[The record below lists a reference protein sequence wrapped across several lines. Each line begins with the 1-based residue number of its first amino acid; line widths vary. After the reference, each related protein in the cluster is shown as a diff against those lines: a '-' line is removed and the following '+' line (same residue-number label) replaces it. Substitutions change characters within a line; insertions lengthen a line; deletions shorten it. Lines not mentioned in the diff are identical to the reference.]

1 MSQID
6 VKPAQG
12 HIEVKNFAL
21 SYETIEGSVEAVTD
35 TQIHV
40 KPGEFVSIV
49 GPSGCG
55 KSTLLNAVAGFLKP
69 TAGTVTVD
77 GVAVNGPSAERGM
90 VFQQYSLF
98 PWKTVRENVEFGLKM
113 RGMAR
118 SQRERAARTLLGL
131 AGLEAF
137 EKHYPERLSG
147 GMKQRV
153 GIVRALATGPKV
165 LLLDEPFGALDAQTR
180 VIMQQILTNM
190 WQRLKISVLFVTHDL
205 DEAIFLSD
213 RVYCMTARPG
223 SIKAEIPIPLER
235 PRQQSMMM
243 SSEFLA
249 LRRGLMSLIRGEP
262 EGDGRRDHRSRHA
275 GAEYRAARLL
285 AGGRDLVRHCEKR
298 SNGAIHLC
306 FAGPVIGR
314 AFARP
319 VGSHCRGIGIDLRCK
334 KCYRSVPSNSNA
346 EQTSCSLESKA
357 GRAASSGTAMPSTW
371 RRVIRACPGMSNC
384 SR

>member
-1 MSQID
+1 MSEI
-6 VKPAQG
+6 VTKAPQG
-12 HIEVKNFAL
+12 HIEVRNFSL
-21 SYETIEGSVEAVTD
+21 SYDSIEGPVAAVTD

-40 KPGEFVSIV
+40 NPGEFVSIV

-69 TAGTVTVD
+69 TTGVVTVD
-77 GVAVNGPSAERGM
+77 GEKVNGPSAERGM

-131 AGLEAF
+131 AGLDAF
-137 EKHYPERLSG
+137 EKHYPEKLSG

-190 WQRLKISVLFVTHDL
+190 WQRLKISVLFVTHDI

-249 LRRGLMSLIRGEP
+249 LRRGLMSLIREESIKAMGGELNDVAL
-262 EGDGRRDHRSRHA
+262 DGLS
-275 GAEYRAARLL
+275 
-285 AGGRDLVRHCEKR
+285 
-298 SNGAIHLC
+298 
-306 FAGPVIGR
+306 
-314 AFARP
+314 
-319 VGSHCRGIGIDLRCK
+319 IDLHG
-334 KCYRSVPSNSNA
+334 
-346 EQTSCSLESKA
+346 QSLA
-357 GRAASSGTAMPSTW
+357 D
-371 RRVIRACPGMSNC
+371 IL
-384 SR
+384 

>member
-1 MSQID
+1 
-6 VKPAQG
+6 
-12 HIEVKNFAL
+12 
-21 SYETIEGSVEAVTD
+21 
-35 TQIHV
+35 
-40 KPGEFVSIV
+40 
-49 GPSGCG
+49 
-55 KSTLLNAVAGFLKP
+55 
-69 TAGTVTVD
+69 
-77 GVAVNGPSAERGM
+77 M

-113 RGMAR
+113 RGMER

-190 WQRLKISVLFVTHDL
+190 WQRLKISVLFVTHDI

-223 SIKAEIPIPLER
+223 SIKAEIAIPLR
-235 PRQQSMMM
+235 TAAPAVDDDVVGIPGAAAGADVADPR
-243 SSEFLA
+243 
-249 LRRGLMSLIRGEP
+249 GKP

-275 GAEYRAARLL
+275 GTEHRTAGPF
-285 AGGRDLVRHCEKR
+285 AGGRALKGTSGDGR
-298 SNGAIHLC
+298 SNIPLL
-306 FAGPVIGR
+306 PR
-314 AFARP
+314 AL
-319 VGSHCRGIGIDLRCK
+319 HD
-334 KCYRSVPSNSNA
+334 RSF
-346 EQTSCSLESKA
+346 
-357 GRAASSGTAMPSTW
+357 SGMRS
-371 RRVIRACPGMSNC
+371 G
-384 SR
+384 

>member
-1 MSQID
+1 MGAVMNRID
-6 VKPAQG
+6 TRAAQG
-12 HIEVKNFAL
+12 RIEVKNFAL
-21 SYETIEGSVEAVTD
+21 SYETLDGSVDAVTD
-35 TQIHV
+35 TNIHV
-40 KPGEFVSIV
+40 NPGEFVSIV

-77 GVAVNGPSAERGM
+77 GDVVTGPSAERGM

-131 AGLEAF
+131 AGLEDF

-190 WQRLKISVLFVTHDL
+190 WQRLKISVLFVTHDI

-235 PRQQSMMM
+235 PRQQAMMM
-243 SSEFLA
+243 SSEFLG
-249 LRRGLMSLIRGEP
+249 LRRALMSLIREESLKAMGSEINNLGMQGLNI
-262 EGDGRRDHRSRHA
+262 ELHGHS
-275 GAEYRAARLL
+275 L
-285 AGGRDLVRHCEKR
+285 ADVL
-298 SNGAIHLC
+298 
-306 FAGPVIGR
+306 
-314 AFARP
+314 
-319 VGSHCRGIGIDLRCK
+319 
-334 KCYRSVPSNSNA
+334 
-346 EQTSCSLESKA
+346 
-357 GRAASSGTAMPSTW
+357 
-371 RRVIRACPGMSNC
+371 
-384 SR
+384 